1 MLRICATIA
10 YFNPS
15 SRSRFQLRSVPTV
28 GTDLPLLSYI
38 SAFRFASHA
47 KEMLHEGYQKVNED
61 SRLGN
66 LSIMTSFV
74 QYKGQMFK
82 IAMQD
87 RWLVLLTTPE
97 DIEEVRKMSE
107 DKLDFIHAAMDVSH
121 STC

>member
-1 MLRICATIA
+1 
-10 YFNPS
+10 
-15 SRSRFQLRSVPTV
+15 
-28 GTDLPLLSYI
+28 
-38 SAFRFASHA
+38 
-47 KEMLHEGYQKVNED
+47 MLHEGYQKVNED

-66 LSIMTSFV
+66 LSIMTSLV